1 MASACAIRLSA
12 VPWSTFPCTRRVRLG
27 EKLLEEL
34 MLLDAPAMSCS
45 LLSAG
50 MMAVP
55 CGRKATSPP
64 SSLMRV
70 QPPSKLS
77 VPSAFPGMDVT
88 PTLTDALLALAA
100 AEAMRLKAATM
111 AFAPL
116 SAAAVIRLHA
126 VSASIAIVA

>member
-1 MASACAIRLSA
+1 MASACAIMLSA
-12 VPWSTFPCTRRVRLG
+12 VPWSMFPCTCRVRLG

-45 LLSAG
+45 LLS
-50 MMAVP
+50 AVP